1 VPITYEEGSAVS
13 TLRLEA
19 EIGIRDALELKGVLL
34 HALASAKELHVNV
47 ENATEL
53 DVTVFQLLRAAAC
66 QAQATNLGIYVEGN
80 VAENVSAAYVE
91 AGLGKFPLEKRLRH

>member
-1 VPITYEEGSAVS
+1 VTYEEGGAIS

-19 EIGIRDALELKGVLL
+19 EVGIRDALELKRILFD
-34 HALASAKELHVNV
+34 ALASKKELHVNV

-66 QAQATNLGIYVEGN
+66 QAQAANLRIYLEGN
-80 VAENVSAAYVE
+80 VTETVSSAYVD
-91 AGLGKFPLEKRLRH
+91 AGLGAFPLEVQSSH

>member
-1 VPITYEEGSAVS
+1 MPITYHEESAVV

-19 EIGIRDALELKGVLL
+19 EVGISDAPELKRILL
-34 HALASAKELHVNV
+34 HALDSKKELRVNV

-66 QAQATNLGIYVEGN
+66 QAQAANLKIYREGHI
-80 VAENVSAAYVE
+80 AGKVSAAYAD
-91 AGLGKFPLEKRLRH
+91 AGLGKFPVDLELSN